1 MENREV
7 NFGLL
12 FPSHQKKIRLL
23 KDFCNIY
30 IIETKD
36 FLVIIPLNNILQEG
50 FYFMKRKY
58 VLLIGGSIIVG
69 GILWSLFRPEK
80 LFIDKQVNEAL
91 PQTEIQS
98 NKTKQQE
105 ERVISTGQF
114 QNGVHETTGTATIHQ
129 LGEGKRVLRLSN
141 FSTSNGPDVR
151 VVLVPTNRLKNNEDV
166 KNHQYIELGK
176 LKGNKGDQNYEIP
189 EGIDVSTYGSV
200 SIWCKRFN
208 ENFGAAY
215 FEK

>member
-1 MENREV
+1 
-7 NFGLL
+7 
-12 FPSHQKKIRLL
+12 
-23 KDFCNIY
+23 
-30 IIETKD
+30 
-36 FLVIIPLNNILQEG
+36 
-50 FYFMKRKY
+50 MKRKY
-58 VLLIGGSIIVG
+58 VLFIAGFVIVG

-80 LFIDKQVNEAL
+80 LFIDKHVNEVL
-91 PQTEIQS
+91 PQTEMNS
-98 NKTKQQE
+98 HETKQQP
-105 ERVISTGQF
+105 ERIISEGQF

-129 LGEGKRVLRLSN
+129 LADGKRVLRLSN

-166 KNHQYIELGK
+166 KNHRYIELGK

-208 ENFGAAY
+208 ENFGAVY
-215 FEK
+215 FKK

>member
-1 MENREV
+1 
-7 NFGLL
+7 
-12 FPSHQKKIRLL
+12 
-23 KDFCNIY
+23 
-30 IIETKD
+30 
-36 FLVIIPLNNILQEG
+36 
-50 FYFMKRKY
+50 MKRKY
-58 VLLIGGSIIVG
+58 VWLIGGLIIVM

-91 PQTEIQS
+91 PQTEVQS
-98 NKTKQQE
+98 NETKQQQK
-105 ERVISTGQF
+105 RVISAGQF

-129 LGEGKRVLRLSN
+129 LADGKRVLRLSN

-151 VVLVPTNRLKNNEDV
+151 VVLVPTNHLKNNEDV
-166 KNHQYIELGK
+166 KNHRYIELGK

-215 FEK
+215 FEN

>member
-1 MENREV
+1 
-7 NFGLL
+7 
-12 FPSHQKKIRLL
+12 
-23 KDFCNIY
+23 
-30 IIETKD
+30 
-36 FLVIIPLNNILQEG
+36 
-50 FYFMKRKY
+50 MKRKH
-58 VLLIGGSIIVG
+58 VLIIGGFIIVG

-80 LFIDKQVNEAL
+80 LFINKQVNEVL

-98 NKTKQQE
+98 NETKQ

-129 LGEGKRVLRLSN
+129 LANGERILRLSN

-151 VVLVPTNRLKNNEDV
+151 VVLVPTNRLKDNEDV
-166 KNHQYIELGK
+166 KNHEYIELGK
-176 LKGNKGDQNYEIP
+176 LKGNKGDQNYKIP
-189 EGIDVSTYGSV
+189 EGIDVSTYDSV

-215 FEK
+215 FKK

>member
-1 MENREV
+1 MANREV

-12 FPSHQKKIRLL
+12 FPSHQKKIRPL
-23 KDFCNIY
+23 KDFCNTY
-30 IIETKD
+30 IIEMKD
-36 FLVIIPLNNILQEG
+36 FLVNILLYSMLQEV
-50 FYFMKRKY
+50 FYFMKRKH
-58 VLLIGGSIIVG
+58 VLIIGGFIIVG

-98 NKTKQQE
+98 NETKQQQ
-105 ERVISTGQF
+105 ERVISEGQF
-114 QNGVHETTGTATIHQ
+114 QNGVHETTGRATIHQ
-129 LGEGKRVLRLSN
+129 LADGKRVLRLSN

-151 VVLVPTNRLKNNEDV
+151 VVLVPTNHLKNNEDV

-176 LKGNKGDQNYEIP
+176 LKGNKGDQNYGIP
-189 EGIDVSTYGSV
+189 EGIDVGTYGSV